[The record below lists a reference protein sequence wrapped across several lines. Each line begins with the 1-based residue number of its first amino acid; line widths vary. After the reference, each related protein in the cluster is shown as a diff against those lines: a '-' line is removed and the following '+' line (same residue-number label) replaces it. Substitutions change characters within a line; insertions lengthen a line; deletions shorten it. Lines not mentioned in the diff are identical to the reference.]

1 MEHWMGSAAPALEV
15 NPERER
21 FLSEVWAGLARR
33 PKTLSPKWLYDETGS
48 ELYERITRL
57 PEYYPTRTEIA
68 ILEARATEI
77 ADAVGPR
84 ALVIE
89 PGAGSGRKT
98 EILLAALHRPAAYVP
113 LDIAAGALAG
123 AAARIAA
130 RFPSLPVR
138 PVVADFTGPVAIPAA
153 DLSPARRLAFFPGS
167 TIGNLDPPDAV
178 AFLRTLAADAGPG
191 GALLIGV
198 DHPKEPDTLVRA
210 YDDAAGVTA
219 AFDLNLLVRI
229 NRELSGDFRP
239 DRFRH
244 ESRFDA
250 DLSRVEMHL
259 VSRVAQRV
267 RVAGRAFTFERGESL
282 HTESAYKWEARRFDA
297 LAAIAGWRPDRA
309 WSDERAWYSVRLYV
323 R

>member
-1 MEHWMGSAAPALEV
+1 MDMWMGSAAPALEV
-15 NPERER
+15 NPERAR
-21 FLSEVWAGLARR
+21 FLDEVWAGLSRR
-33 PKTLSPKWLYDETGS
+33 PKSLSPKWLYDEAGS
-48 ELYERITRL
+48 ELYERITEV

-68 ILEARATEI
+68 ILEARAPEI
-77 ADAVGPR
+77 AGAVGPR

-98 EILLAALHRPAAYVP
+98 EILLAALHRPAGYVP
-113 LDIAAGALAG
+113 VDIASGALAG

-130 RFPSLPVR
+130 RFPGLAVR
-138 PVVADFTGPVAIPAA
+138 PVVADFTGPVEIPASG
-153 DLSPARRLAFFPGS
+153 LGPARRLAFFPGS
-167 TIGNLDPPDAV
+167 TIGNLDPSDAV
-178 AFLRTLAADAGPG
+178 GFLRTLAADAGPG

-198 DHPKEPDTLVRA
+198 DHPKEPDTLIRA

-219 AFDLNLLVRI
+219 AFDLNLLVRM
-229 NRELSGDFRP
+229 NRELSADFRT

-282 HTESAYKWEARRFDA
+282 HTESAYKWEARTFDA
-297 LAAIAGWRPDRA
+297 LAAIAGWRPERA